1 MFFLMLSL
9 LFLPFQVFGLLG
21 FLHHV
26 ARQGGRLPYVLS
38 EAFAPLD
45 AAVLD
50 AWAVGRAR
58 ERIDSFD
65 VA

>member
-1 MFFLMLSL
+1 MFFLVLSL
-9 LFLPFQVFGLLG
+9 LFLPFQVFGLLY

-26 ARQGGRLPYVLS
+26 ARQGGRLPNVPS
-38 EAFAPLD
+38 ETFAPLD

-50 AWAVGRAR
+50 AWAVDRAR
-58 ERIDSFD
+58 ERIDSFE